1 MQLLEEIWAGN
12 TATRWIVAAATL
24 AAIPVVVRVVDVT
37 LGRQARTGAD
47 GPRARWLASLAT
59 AVRDPARALIRL
71 AGLWLIVHE
80 VLTLPAWL
88 RPWVEGALYFGLM
101 FACGWIGARLAEAAV
116 DSYLVRAA
124 ERGPAQVDG
133 LLRPL
138 FRAAAVGF
146 VWMVVL
152 VLGLDNAGYE
162 VGALLTGLGIGGLA
176 LAMASKD
183 LLSDYLGGIYIM
195 INRPFAVGDKI
206 LFKDKWAVV
215 LEFGLRATTLR
226 DFDINHKIIVPNG
239 QFTSNAIVNIS
250 DHPGSMILMNI
261 RLSLTNDVGRVA
273 HALSLVQEVLQAHPE
288 VRYIWSKLDHFD
300 DYAFTLRIHYD
311 VLEFKQRIRVK
322 SEVNLAIARG
332 FQAHG
337 IKFAALPVRA
347 MQAAAAEPDNAFVG

>member
-1 MQLLEEIWAGN
+1 MQFLDETWAGN
-12 TATRWIVAAATL
+12 AASRWIVAAAIL
-24 AAIPVVVRVVDVT
+24 IAIPVVVRVVGAV
-37 LGRQARTGAD
+37 LGRQERTAVAPRTGWL
-47 GPRARWLASLAT
+47 GPLAA
-59 AVRDPARALIRL
+59 AVRDPTLALIRL
-71 AGLWLIVHE
+71 AGAWLIVHV

-101 FACGWIGARLAEAAV
+101 FGCGWLGARLAETAV
-116 DSYLVRAA
+116 GSYLARTAA
-124 ERGPAQVDG
+124 HGPDQVDG

-138 FRAAAVGF
+138 FRAVAVGF
-146 VWMVVL
+146 AWMVAL

-215 LEFGLRATTLR
+215 LEFGLRTTTLR
-226 DFDINHKIIVPNG
+226 DFDINHKIVVPNG

-261 RLSLTNDVGRVA
+261 RLSLTNDVDRIA
-273 HALSLVQEVLQAHPE
+273 HALSLVQDVLKAHPE

-311 VLEFKQRIRVK
+311 ILDFKQRIRVK

-337 IKFAALPVRA
+337 IRFAALPVRA
-347 MQAAAAEPDNAFVG
+347 MQAAAPAADSTFVG